1 VPEFEELLELQ
12 DELRSRMLSWFR
24 DYDVLLCPTDAAPAR
39 IIGEKAPPTTSY
51 RNLFNLTGWPA
62 LVVRA
67 GTSPEGLPLGLQ
79 IVARPWREDVAI
91 AVAAEME
98 KRFGGWK
105 KPRLATT

>member
-1 VPEFEELLELQ
+1 MVPG
-12 DELRSRMLSWFR
+12 LRR
-24 DYDVLLCPTDAAPAR
+24 APLPDR
-39 IIGEKAPPTTSY
+39 CRSGPNHRREAPQTTSY

-91 AVAAEME
+91 AVGAEME